1 MANAVAGPIGLE
13 SSLTEL
19 TTRAFQSTIK
29 LYRVVQGFQN
39 RPKPVRDLEEELEA
53 LCTAQ
58 EALAETVRATD
69 DVDFS
74 TLKLL
79 LLRCSE
85 ACEEFRKE
93 ITKWSSRVRDRQ
105 SFRDRT
111 KLRYMGNDMDDF
123 RQLLAAYKSTIIIAL
138 TDANL

>member
-1 MANAVAGPIGLE
+1 MVAGPVGLGFG
-13 SSLTEL
+13 LTEL
-19 TTRAFQSTIK
+19 TTCAFQSSVK
-29 LYRVVQGFQN
+29 LYRMVQGFQN
-39 RPKPVRDLEEELEA
+39 RPKIVRDLEEELDA
-53 LCTAQ
+53 LCMVL

-74 TLKLL
+74 ALRLP

-85 ACEEFRKE
+85 ACEEFGKE

-105 SFRDRT
+105 SFRGWT
-111 KLRYMGNDMDDF
+111 KLRYMENDMDDF
-123 RQLLAAYKSTIIIAL
+123 RQMLAEYKSAFIIAL